1 MKVAC
6 IFILNFFKHVFII
19 NRYLIFC
26 AAFHHICL
34 KRAIKD
40 GNGNRE
46 NIKEN
51 VGRGNEPACY
61 VMVIFLRQLPNI
73 FCEDNLVIRYLT

>member
-1 MKVAC
+1 MEME
-6 IFILNFFKHVFII
+6 NT
-19 NRYLIFC
+19 
-26 AAFHHICL
+26 
-34 KRAIKD
+34 
-40 GNGNRE
+40 E

-61 VMVIFLRQLPNI
+61 VMVNFLRQLPNI